1 MLLVRF
7 PIGKS
12 PVFWAKIKH
21 KIPKEQILDYDIEYT
36 KLKFPIFGFIK
47 MGLKFTNNIIKII
60 YSYLYAKKCQ
70 KKYDQNEVNREKN
83 KLEKQNKKILIIS
96 HFYNIDDK
104 FISTY
109 IKDYFFLTLGSLIYA
124 FAIEGFL
131 IPSQIID
138 GGITGTSMIL
148 STLSGIPLGYL
159 IVGINLP
166 FIILAL
172 QKLGKRF
179 VFSTLY
185 SILVFAIGVT
195 VFNQVFNGHC
205 IIDNLDLF
213 LVAVFGGLILGARV
227 GLIIRNGASVDGTE
241 ILAVYATKKIA
252 FSVGEIIM
260 FFNVFIF
267 NCSGMHACFDC
278 VVFCGKTESVKTDG
292 EKNIVSFKSSFS

>member
-1 MLLVRF
+1 M
-7 PIGKS
+7 K
-12 PVFWAKIKH
+12 
-21 KIPKEQILDYDIEYT
+21 
-36 KLKFPIFGFIK
+36 
-47 MGLKFTNNIIKII
+47 
-60 YSYLYAKKCQ
+60 
-70 KKYDQNEVNREKN
+70 
-83 KLEKQNKKILIIS
+83 
-96 HFYNIDDK
+96 
-104 FISTY
+104 TY

-124 FAIEGFL
+124 FSIEGFL

-195 VFNQVFNGHC
+195 VFSQVFNGHC

-213 LVAVFGGLILGARV
+213 LVAVFGGLILGAGV

-260 FFNVFIF
+260 FINLFIF
-267 NCSGMHACFDC
+267 TVAGFVYDWQHAMYSIITYFVAYKTMDVVIEGLNESKSVFVITDYSEEIGKDIMEKMDVSVTYIDAEGGYSG
-278 VVFCGKTESVKTDG
+278 VKK
-292 EKNIVSFKSSFS
+292 ELYIV

>member
-1 MLLVRF
+1 M
-7 PIGKS
+7 K
-12 PVFWAKIKH
+12 
-21 KIPKEQILDYDIEYT
+21 
-36 KLKFPIFGFIK
+36 
-47 MGLKFTNNIIKII
+47 
-60 YSYLYAKKCQ
+60 
-70 KKYDQNEVNREKN
+70 
-83 KLEKQNKKILIIS
+83 
-96 HFYNIDDK
+96 
-104 FISTY
+104 TY

-213 LVAVFGGLILGARV
+213 LVAVFGGLILGAGV

-260 FFNVFIF
+260 FINLFIF
-267 NCSGMHACFDC
+267 TVAGFVYDWQHAMYSIITYFVAYKTMDVVIEGLNESKSVFVITDYSVEIGKDIMEKMDVSVTYIDAEGGYSGVKKRIVYC
-278 VVFCGKTESVKTDG
+278 VISRLQVQKLKEIA
-292 EKNIVSFKSSFS
+292 KNIDPRAFIAIENVYEVDGVRVKKRKI